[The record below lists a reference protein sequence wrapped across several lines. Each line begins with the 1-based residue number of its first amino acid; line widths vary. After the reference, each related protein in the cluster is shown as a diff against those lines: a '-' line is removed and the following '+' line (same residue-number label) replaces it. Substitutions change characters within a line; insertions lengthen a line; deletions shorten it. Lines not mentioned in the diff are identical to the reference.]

1 MILSAA
7 GAAVVSPEIEPGP
20 PRRNLDRF
28 LESAGCLIDPA
39 HLLQYATEIVVR
51 CKRARLNRKRLL
63 AMLYGFL
70 VLVQCL
76 KRGRAICMS
85 WHQAGCGGE
94 RLAIARDRFA
104 MLLRCLERVPEI
116 VICRR

>member
-51 CKRARLNRKRLL
+51 CKRAGLNRKRLL
-63 AMLYGFL
+63 AMCYSLL
-70 VLVQCL
+70 VPVQCL
-76 KRGRAICMS
+76 KRGRAIYMRF
-85 WHQAGCGGE
+85 HQVWCGGE
-94 RLAIARDRFA
+94 RLPITRDRFA
-104 MLLRCLERVPEI
+104 MLF
-116 VICRR
+116 